1 MLIHEYLLESGEI
14 MKKLIP
20 ILQNIGI
27 ITVEDVKR
35 STTLELLTM
44 IIYRLN
50 ELIGGYDY
58 IKDYLLELLD
68 KGLQEEI
75 INQLNKW
82 VEDGTMDKL
91 INQTALKT
99 VNDRIDGVIES
110 HRQLGLNP
118 KEFGAKGDGVT
129 DDLNAFNDMIAY
141 GKANGIKQIILP
153 TGDYFLS
160 STLWIPTGW
169 ELRGNGRSKIIQSST
184 NLPVIGTEEW
194 NLGKSPTGYTKIKD
208 VLIAGNENIGDG
220 NHGVLLFDYYATI
233 ERVYVNG
240 VGGHGIYMTAKDKN
254 DSKPSGNMVENTVVD
269 CHVRRCGLYGY
280 YLGEK
285 DNNKLTDGILQNCM
299 CSSLEGKAYGVYVG
313 SSAGWF
319 IDNIHTYGRPDR
331 AMSIQNA
338 FYTTV
343 SNIYIEDF
351 ITGAM
356 ALNIQNTL
364 TLNNIS
370 ISLRKTIQDGV
381 EVIRLTR
388 TDIGAG
394 DSNLTINNLNLVTGA
409 FTSKVTG
416 LKIDTAST
424 YVSVSNYN
432 VVGNSIDKVTKI
444 GGEKGKLNYLEN
456 YQVVKQIAESKFNL
470 THNNKKLKVCDIAKF
485 NGNGVVNQKFKLE
498 DIGDYGKI
506 LCDVTIIGNQYDD
519 GGIRARYTGK
529 IMISAKT
536 GTTAWRVVEVQTSTP
551 TGFTVEP
558 SFTANKTTGELTV
571 NFTATDSSNTG
582 VICLDWVAI

>member
-1 MLIHEYLLESGEI
+1 MLIHEYLLESGE
-14 MKKLIP
+14 MMLKLIP
-20 ILQNIGI
+20 TLQNIGI

-35 STTLELLTM
+35 STTLELLTV

-50 ELIGGYDY
+50 DLIGGYDY

-82 VEDGTMDKL
+82 LEDGTMDKL

-99 VNDRIDGVIES
+99 VNVRIDRVIES
-110 HRQLGLNP
+110 SRQTGLNP
-118 KEFGAKGDGVT
+118 KEFGAVGDGVT
-129 DDLNAFNDMIAY
+129 DDLNAFNEMIAY
-141 GKANGIKQIILP
+141 GKANGIKQIIIP
-153 TGDYFLS
+153 TGNYYLS
-160 STLWIPTGW
+160 STLWLPTGW
-169 ELRGNGRSKIIQSST
+169 ELRGNGRSKLIQSST

-194 NLGKSPTGYTKIKD
+194 DTGSTPTGYTKIKD
-208 VLIAGNENIGDG
+208 ILISGNENIGES
-220 NHGVLLFDYYATI
+220 NHGVLLYDYYATI

-240 VGGHGIYMTAKDKN
+240 VGGHGIYMTSKDKN
-254 DSKPSGNMVENTVVD
+254 GSKPSGNMVENTVID
-269 CHVRRCGLYGY
+269 CQVRKCGLYGY

-299 CSSLEGKAYGVYVG
+299 CSSLEGKAYGIYIG

-319 IDNIHTYGRPDR
+319 IDNIHTYGKPDR

-356 ALNIQNTL
+356 ALNIQNSL

-370 ISLRKTIQDGV
+370 ISLRKTIKDGV

-394 DSNLTINNLNLVTGA
+394 DSNCAINNLSLVTGA
-409 FTSKVTG
+409 FTNKVTG
-416 LKIDTAST
+416 LKIDTSST

-432 VVGNSIDKVTKI
+432 VVGNSIDNVTKI
-444 GGEKGKLNYLEN
+444 NGEKGKLNYLEN

-470 THNNKKLKVCDIAKF
+470 THNDKKLKVCDIAKF
-485 NGNGVVNQKFKLE
+485 NGSGAISKSFKLE
-498 DIGDYGKI
+498 NIEDYGKI
-506 LCDVTIIGNQYDD
+506 LCDVTIIGNEYDN
-519 GGIRARYTGK
+519 GGIRASYSGK
-529 IMISAKT
+529 IMVSAKT
-536 GTTAWRVVEVQTSTP
+536 GATWKVVKLDTSTP
-551 TGFTVEP
+551 TGFAVEP
-558 SFTANKTTGELTV
+558 SFTADKSTGELTV